1 MSMKMLEEVRDNLC
15 EELDKIAMKK
25 SIDNNN
31 LDHIHKL
38 TDSIKNIDKI
48 IMLEN
53 GEYSEAGEWEARGM
67 YGHESSY
74 ANRGQHYV
82 RGHYSRDGRDDGM
95 MYSGRRDRR
104 GRYSRD
110 DGRSGMMEHLH
121 EMMEG
126 AETEKEREA
135 IRRCIK
141 QLEEG

>member
-1 MSMKMLEEVRDNLC
+1 MSMKMLEELRDNLC

-25 SIDNNN
+25 MIDNTN

-53 GEYSEAGEWEARGM
+53 GGYSEAGEWEARGN

-82 RGHYSRDGRDDGM
+82 RRHYSRDDGM
-95 MYSGRRDRR
+95 MYSGRRDNR

-110 DGRSGMMEHLH
+110 DGHSGMMEHLH
-121 EMMEG
+121 EMMEDAG
-126 AETEKEREA
+126 SEKEREA

-141 QLEEG
+141 QIEEG

>member
-1 MSMKMLEEVRDNLC
+1 MSMKILEELRDNLC

-25 SIDNNN
+25 TIDNTN

-53 GEYSEAGEWEARGM
+53 GGYSEADEWSARGM
-67 YGHESSY
+67 YGNESSY
-74 ANRGQHYV
+74 ANRGEHYV
-82 RGHYSRDGRDDGM
+82 RGHYSRDAHDND
-95 MYSGRRDRR
+95 MYSGRRDNR

-110 DGRSGMMEHLH
+110 DGRSGMLEHMRN
-121 EMMEG
+121 MMDN
-126 AETEKEREA
+126 AETEKDREI
-135 IRRCIK
+135 IRRCVK

>member
-1 MSMKMLEEVRDNLC
+1 MSMKMLEELRDNLC

-31 LDHIHKL
+31 LEHIHKL

-53 GEYSEAGEWEARGM
+53 GGYSEAGEWEARGN

-82 RGHYSRDGRDDGM
+82 REHYSRDDRDDD
-95 MYSGRRDRR
+95 MYSGRRDNR

-110 DGRSGMMEHLH
+110 DGRSGMVEHLR
-121 EMMEG
+121 EMMED
-126 AETEKEREA
+126 ASSEKDREA